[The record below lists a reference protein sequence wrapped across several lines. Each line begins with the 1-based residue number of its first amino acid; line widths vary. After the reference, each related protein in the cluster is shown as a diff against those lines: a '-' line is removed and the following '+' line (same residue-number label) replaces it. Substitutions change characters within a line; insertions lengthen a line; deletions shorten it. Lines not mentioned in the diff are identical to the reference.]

1 MAATDKQVQ
10 DLVNLV
16 KSKKA
21 EISKA
26 EKPDWKTNC
35 TFGYNPDSPQRINIQ
50 TVSDVNTLISIL
62 SFLIVQQEGFDKAS
76 TRLFDTVTIGRD
88 SNFKWMGFS
97 LEEWQADLQSR
108 LNKIQITKKKN
119 ELDEL
124 EGRLNKLVSPEL
136 RTKLELEEITS
147 ILNK

>member
-10 DLVNLV
+10 DLVKLV
-16 KSKKA
+16 KTKKA

-35 TFGYNPDSPQRINIQ
+35 TFGYVPDSPQRINIQ
-50 TVSDVNTLISIL
+50 TVSDVNTLVSIL
-62 SFLIVQQEGFDKAS
+62 AFLLVQQESYDKAHDILHGVVS
-76 TRLFDTVTIGRD
+76 IN
-88 SNFKWMGFS
+88 SPSKFKWQGFTV
-97 LEEWQADLQSR
+97 EEWQSDLQTR

-124 EGRLNKLVSPEL
+124 ETRLNKLVSPEL
-136 RTKLELEEITS
+136 RTQLELEEITN
-147 ILNK
+147 ILSK